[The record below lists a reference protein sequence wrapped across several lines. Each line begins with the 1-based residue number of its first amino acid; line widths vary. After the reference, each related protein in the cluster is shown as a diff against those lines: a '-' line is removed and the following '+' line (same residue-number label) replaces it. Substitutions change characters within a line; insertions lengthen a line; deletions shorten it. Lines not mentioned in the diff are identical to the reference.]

1 MLLYNFGFNIFF
13 ILLYSLPLHPLIDM
27 FIRLNYAFLLYFL
40 HLQICH
46 ASIELGQEL
55 YSQICVNCHGP
66 NLDGGIGPSLADSY
80 WKNGDSAESI
90 QRSIAKGITGTE
102 MIAYELVYPEK
113 DIKALTDFILSK
125 QEGNRETLR
134 STYPRDYFKG
144 KRLNPELFDSIES
157 TSQARL
163 PENFYYVERMFDG
176 VLRGKSKL
184 HIKESGKFK
193 FNIGGKGRTSIWVNG
208 NEIHYSDDQAAKSTH
223 FNKEFEL
230 SAGIHDLEILHEEPT
245 SHSMRFYARLQKLNG
260 EHWMLTGK
268 SLEGSVPKVIRAG
281 QQAKVIRKWI
291 KDLPPRTLLLLLP
304 NKVMLA
310 YDSSNGKIIKGWQEA
325 FVDQTPSL
333 DSRSQKQSEIKGKE
347 FAGAERDVL
356 KGDQFS
362 LLYYESN
369 EDLIKISTLVDGRE
383 SSFTVS
389 PKGESSF
396 SIKY

>member
-1 MLLYNFGFNIFF
+1 
-13 ILLYSLPLHPLIDM
+13 M
-27 FIRLNYAFLLYFL
+27 FIRLNYAFLLFFL
-40 HLQICH
+40 HLQVCH
-46 ASIELGQEL
+46 ARVERGQEL

-80 WKNGDSAESI
+80 WKNGDSAESV
-90 QRSIAKGITGTE
+90 QRSIAKGINGTE

-157 TSQARL
+157 TSQTRL

-176 VLRGKSKL
+176 VLRGESKL
-184 HIKESGKFK
+184 HIKEPGKFK

-245 SHSMRFYARLQKLNG
+245 THSMRFYARLQKLNG

-310 YDSSNGKIIKGWQEA
+310 YDSSSGKIIRGWQEA

-362 LLYYESN
+362 LLYYEYN

>member
-1 MLLYNFGFNIFF
+1 MISKIKY
-13 ILLYSLPLHPLIDM
+13 P
-27 FIRLNYAFLLYFL
+27 FLLFFL

-46 ASIELGQEL
+46 ASIERGQEL

-90 QRSIAKGITGTE
+90 HKSIAKGITGTE
-102 MIAYELVYPEK
+102 MIAYELVYPE
-113 DIKALTDFILSK
+113 DDLKALTDFILSK

-176 VLRGKSKL
+176 VLRGQSKL

-208 NEIHYSDDQAAKSTH
+208 NEIHYSDDQTTKSNH

-230 SAGIHDLEILHEEPT
+230 SVGIHDLEILHEEPT
-245 SHSMRFYARLQKLNG
+245 THSMRFYARLQKLNG

-268 SLEGSVPKVIRAG
+268 SLEGSVPKVIRSG

-310 YDSSNGKIIKGWQEA
+310 YDSSTGKIIKGWQDA

-333 DSRSQKQSEIKGKE
+333 DSRSQKQSEVKGKE
-347 FAGAERDVL
+347 LAGVEQDVL
-356 KGDQFS
+356 KGEQFS

-369 EDLIKISTLVDGRE
+369 EDLVKISTLVDGKE
-383 SSFTVS
+383 SSFIVA

>member
-1 MLLYNFGFNIFF
+1 
-13 ILLYSLPLHPLIDM
+13 
-27 FIRLNYAFLLYFL
+27 
-40 HLQICH
+40 
-46 ASIELGQEL
+46 
-55 YSQICVNCHGP
+55 
-66 NLDGGIGPSLADSY
+66 
-80 WKNGDSAESI
+80 
-90 QRSIAKGITGTE
+90 
-102 MIAYELVYPEK
+102 
-113 DIKALTDFILSK
+113 
-125 QEGNRETLR
+125 
-134 STYPRDYFKG
+134 
-144 KRLNPELFDSIES
+144 
-157 TSQARL
+157 
-163 PENFYYVERMFDG
+163 MFDG

-184 HIKESGKFK
+184 HIKEPGKFK

-310 YDSSNGKIIKGWQEA
+310 YDSSSGKIIRGWQEA

>member
-1 MLLYNFGFNIFF
+1 
-13 ILLYSLPLHPLIDM
+13 M
-27 FIRLNYAFLLYFL
+27 FIRLIYAFLLYFL

-46 ASIELGQEL
+46 ASIERGQEL

-66 NLDGGIGPSLADSY
+66 NLDGGIGPSLADPY

-157 TSQARL
+157 TSQTRL

-176 VLRGKSKL
+176 VLRGESKL
-184 HIKESGKFK
+184 HIKEPGKFK

-230 SAGIHDLEILHEEPT
+230 SAGFHDLEILHEEPT

-310 YDSSNGKIIKGWQEA
+310 YDSSSGKIIRGWQEA

-362 LLYYESN
+362 LLYYEYN